1 MSQELHYC
9 SYGMGT
15 ASSENVDVALSEDKT
30 NNPNIQMLD
39 QIILYRKKRFMCAS
53 LVYLVIC
60 NRILVTLHLIVK
72 FPNVESKATK
82 PSKSQMFNLPVI

>member
-1 MSQELHYC
+1 MYRTRRNHG
-9 SYGMGT
+9 YGVVGKGRY
-15 ASSENVDVALSEDKT
+15 S
-30 NNPNIQMLD
+30 
-39 QIILYRKKRFMCAS
+39 IIRRHGKQPGYSNLRADYSLQKKIFTCAS

-82 PSKSQMFNLPVI
+82 PSKSQVFNLAVI